1 MRFTQF
7 LQNSVN
13 REKNCQGISFFFPL
27 KFMTDFF
34 KVGSQVEHRGQ
45 RPCAK
50 FKQNSPWNFK
60 ENWIYVC
67 FEALLK
73 SLSQQVCIADVCNC
87 YHPGDVMFFTLKT
100 ISYPESS
107 GFLVS
112 GGDAG
117 RDSGIME
124 FLSQKIWD
132 SGFSAHALMFRNGS
146 QIFQKGRHCRE
157 RENRQES

>member
-1 MRFTQF
+1 MNFITMITKTKKVLGQQPKLMHSDTTHHPKHAELSRDVIFATKI
-7 LQNSVN
+7 VV
-13 REKNCQGISFFFPL
+13 ISW
-27 KFMTDFF
+27 TTATE
-34 KVGSQVEHRGQ
+34 V
-45 RPCAK
+45 
-50 FKQNSPWNFK
+50 
-60 ENWIYVC
+60 
-67 FEALLK
+67 
-73 SLSQQVCIADVCNC
+73 
-87 YHPGDVMFFTLKT
+87 T

-117 RDSGIME
+117 RDSGIMA

-146 QIFQKGRHCRE
+146 EIFQKGRHYRE

>member
-1 MRFTQF
+1 MK
-7 LQNSVN
+7 LQQTKNKTKRPRRMLHDVVGTLELAWATLRPRSNSA
-13 REKNCQGISFFFPL
+13 RRRARDLALG
-27 KFMTDFF
+27 DFAAS
-34 KVGSQVEHRGQ
+34 KHSASYD
-45 RPCAK
+45 P
-50 FKQNSPWNFK
+50 
-60 ENWIYVC
+60 
-67 FEALLK
+67 
-73 SLSQQVCIADVCNC
+73 
-87 YHPGDVMFFTLKT
+87 

-132 SGFSAHALMFRNGS
+132 SGFSAHALMFRNRS

-157 RENRQES
+157 NRQES